1 VRTRHKWE
9 LIAAEK
15 REVKDSAE
23 NREVKEEEVEEDDD
37 KTEECRRHTRHILS
51 HDLELR
57 DRGGRG
63 VGGG

>member
-1 VRTRHKWE
+1 MRTRHKWE

-15 REVKDSAE
+15 REVKDHE
-23 NREVKEEEVEEDDD
+23 EEEVEEDDD